1 MDDLLL
7 YGTTAFPGDSGFRNN
22 FSHQKGKLIIKA
34 VLSQFEN
41 RHSLKAYFIL

>member
-22 FSHQKGKLIIKA
+22 FFRIRPKKA
-34 VLSQFEN
+34 DF
-41 RHSLKAYFIL
+41 